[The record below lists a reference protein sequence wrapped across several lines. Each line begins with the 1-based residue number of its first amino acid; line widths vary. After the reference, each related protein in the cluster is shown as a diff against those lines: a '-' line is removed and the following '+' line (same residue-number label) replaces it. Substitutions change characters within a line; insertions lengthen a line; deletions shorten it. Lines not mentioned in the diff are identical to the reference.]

1 MQQSPNL
8 ARLHEQQLFPP
19 VSSRVMSEEAE
30 GGLVE
35 NLRAKE
41 EEVKILW
48 NVIKEIN
55 KTKDKVTLE

>member
-1 MQQSPNL
+1 
-8 ARLHEQQLFPP
+8 
-19 VSSRVMSEEAE
+19 MSEEAE

-55 KTKDKVTLE
+55 KTKDKASSTVSSKTNTINTQHHHLHHSMVNQ

>member
-1 MQQSPNL
+1 
-8 ARLHEQQLFPP
+8 
-19 VSSRVMSEEAE
+19 MSEEAE